1 MKTERDSDEAQG
13 IVPKARESIHKV
25 ILEWFSTQKRGRL
38 LDAPAGYGHL
48 ATHLSRMGYTVVCGE
63 IEPAIFKLRDIE
75 CIFMDLNREIGA
87 PDESFDYVCCV
98 DGLEHMTDPY
108 RAVSEFARVLKPGGI
123 GVFSI
128 PNYSNI
134 EKRFKYLLKG
144 YVTKPKTIDDYKN
157 AGSNLFNLHNSPLN
171 VTILDLIFAINRLE
185 VKAILRDRRK
195 MKQYFFLPFVWALKI
210 VAFLSSHESRGKHRY
225 DLTLRNEVI
234 LGGNTLIF
242 ITRKTDT
249 GISNSKS

>member
-1 MKTERDSDEAQG
+1 MVRAQNDTDEAQG
-13 IVPKARESIHKV
+13 IVPKARDSIHKV
-25 ILEWFSTQKRGRL
+25 ILEWFSTQNRGRL

-63 IEPAIFKLRDIE
+63 IEPAIFKLNDIE
-75 CIFMDLNREIGA
+75 CIFMDLNRKIAA

-144 YVTKPKTIDDYKN
+144 YVTKPKTIEDYKN
-157 AGSNLFNLHNSPLN
+157 AGSNLFNLHNSPLTI
-171 VTILDLIFAINRLE
+171 TILDLIFAINRLE

-195 MKQYFFLPFVWALKI
+195 MKQYFFLPLVCVLKLI
-210 VAFLSSHESRGKHRY
+210 AALSSRESRNRHRY
-225 DLTLRNEVI
+225 DLTLKNEVI

-242 ITRKTDT
+242 ITRKIEAATP
-249 GISNSKS
+249 